1 MGQAEIRLGPVGE
14 KPLNINGRMHHLC
27 AIETR
32 SAERIERASRTRGL
46 LMAAVILLA
55 FVSSQATPR
64 VLAAGA
70 PLILERSIVI
80 PGVPLG
86 PYSDHMDVDPAGKRL
101 FATPQAAKAV
111 AVLDLRDGRVLKML
125 GGFGNPHSVFYDASS
140 KRLFVTDDTSG
151 VKVFNSEDYSLIR
164 TIRLEPGADGM
175 VLDPRT
181 QLLYVNNGGEDAG
194 MSHSVISVIDVARLR
209 KVADIPIASPGL
221 EAAAVDSGRQLLYVN
236 LVDDSA
242 VAVVD
247 LRGRRVIATW
257 KLPAGAGRNLAMALD
272 IPHRR
277 LYVACRESPMHG
289 SLFVLDSADGHA
301 LARLPI
307 GGYPD
312 GISIDPAR
320 QRIYISTG
328 VGHVETYTIRSG
340 DVYLRQPRVDTAVM
354 AKTSL
359 YSPQLDRLF
368 VSVPH
373 LTTDAQIMLF
383 EPQGR

>member
-1 MGQAEIRLGPVGE
+1 MYRLCTTEIPPGE
-14 KPLNINGRMHHLC
+14 
-27 AIETR
+27 
-32 SAERIERASRTRGL
+32 SAERACRGRGL
-46 LMAAVILLA
+46 LIPALLLLA
-55 FVSSQATPR
+55 FVSSQAAPR
-64 VLAAGA
+64 VLAASV
-70 PLILERSIVI
+70 PLILKRSIVI
-80 PGVPLG
+80 PNVPLG
-86 PYSDHMDVDPAGKRL
+86 PYSDHMDVDLAGKRL

-111 AVLDLRDGRVLKML
+111 AVLDLDDGRVLKML
-125 GGFGNPHSVFYDASS
+125 GGFGNPHSIFYDPSS
-140 KRLFVTDDTSG
+140 KRLFVTDDTTG
-151 VKVFNSEDYSLIR
+151 VKVFNGEDYSLIQ

-175 VLDPRT
+175 TFDPRT
-181 QLLYVNNGGEDAG
+181 RLLYVNNGGEDAG
-194 MSHSVISVIDVARLR
+194 MSHSVISVIDVAWMR

-221 EAAAVDSGRQLLYVN
+221 EAAAIDSDRQLLYVN

-247 LRGRRVIATW
+247 LHARRVIATW

-289 SLFVLDSADGHA
+289 SLFVLDSADGRA

-312 GISIDPAR
+312 GISIDHQR
-320 QRIYISTG
+320 QRIYVSTG
-328 VGHVETYTIRSG
+328 VGHVETYAIGPVDAYHRG
-340 DVYLRQPRVDTAVM
+340 PRVDTAVM

-359 YSPQLDRLF
+359 YSPKLDRLF

-373 LTTDAQIMLF
+373 LTTDAQIMIF